1 MQPRC
6 ALVKETSEAR
16 GRACAGSPCPG
27 RVHATPATRRRRS
40 CCCAGSPRGSTSSRR
55 RRAALADSRAS
66 RPGSLRGRSPWVVKA
81 AAPLCRTQLCAAEPR
96 ARPANPP
103 HTPCSVSRVS
113 SPSLCFVWWRH
124 PGLSVGATVG
134 GSRAAKRDV
143 SPTARAT
150 RPNGQ
155 VRARP
160 QPHGSRHNALACF
173 FRSSPA
179 DLHNRPEG
187 YEAFSSVYRDGPSRG
202 ARPVG
207 EPRRRAAHDH
217 QPAFRGRAEHGA

>member
-143 SPTARAT
+143 HSQSHTPGTNGGRSAPTAVGTMHSLAFFAPVLRIFIT
-150 RPNGQ
+150 PN
-155 VRARP
+155 RKRLP
-160 QPHGSRHNALACF
+160 K
-173 FRSSPA
+173 
-179 DLHNRPEG
+179 
-187 YEAFSSVYRDGPSRG
+187 RG
-202 ARPVG
+202 ARKG
-207 EPRRRAAHDH
+207 DITAA
-217 QPAFRGRAEHGA
+217 

>member
-55 RRAALADSRAS
+55 RRAALADPRAS

-96 ARPANPP
+96 ARANPP
-103 HTPCSVSRVS
+103 HTPIRC
-113 SPSLCFVWWRH
+113 PSLESRRRGCALFGGGI
-124 PGLSVGATVG
+124 PAFPSVPRWVGPVRRKEMFPPQPEPHARKRAGA
-134 GSRAAKRDV
+134 R
-143 SPTARAT
+143 
-150 RPNGQ
+150 
-155 VRARP
+155 
-160 QPHGSRHNALACF
+160 PHGSRHNALACF
-173 FRSSPA
+173 FSLQSCGSS
-179 DLHNRPEG
+179 
-187 YEAFSSVYRDGPSRG
+187 
-202 ARPVG
+202 
-207 EPRRRAAHDH
+207 
-217 QPAFRGRAEHGA
+217 